1 MSTSKDMPPA
11 LSLGH
16 RVDRRHLSAVPAGG
30 GGKIIRLSKG
40 TTPLH
45 KACQEDNQGRGGA
58 YFVSRSTLDECER
71 LAKQWLILGVGIAV
85 SDSRGRHN
93 HVHGVKREF
102 IDLREHIELDFDAS
116 LFA

>member
-1 MSTSKDMPPA
+1 M
-11 LSLGH
+11 
-16 RVDRRHLSAVPAGG
+16 
-30 GGKIIRLSKG
+30 
-40 TTPLH
+40 
-45 KACQEDNQGRGGA
+45 
-58 YFVSRSTLDECER
+58 DECER

-102 IDLREHIELDFDAS
+102 IDLREHSELDFDAS